1 MIYPTS
7 MTQTHCGPPMFRV
20 FRSLIATLLVCAT
33 SSADEAP
40 APTIESI
47 EICVED
53 VFEDDGRTPDSW
65 PYRTANRLH
74 IETRENII
82 RQELLF
88 AVGDHLD
95 TEAVAQTERNL
106 RALPFLRR
114 AEIETIPTAEG
125 YVRVRVVTSDAW
137 STVPE
142 FRLAK
147 VGNEWVWAAG
157 ANETNLLGLGKQLRL
172 LHESGLDRDQTF
184 MFYRDPRTFGA
195 RVTTGILLSSA
206 SDGHRVNL
214 DATRPFF
221 SIGTLWS
228 FRAAF
233 EDFDR
238 LDPLFKD
245 AERVAELRHIR
256 RRGEFRVARAMKRNP
271 TSAVRLHLAYVSSE
285 DDIAQ
290 GEDIR
295 RFGLLQLGV
304 SSVEHRFLELT
315 YINRFERTEDFN
327 LGNVASSFFG
337 ISTPALGGEDL
348 TSYSFFLGERRGLK
362 LPGEGFVLGDISWQG
377 RYRNDRIENGV
388 LHARANVVQK
398 LSLRKLILA
407 KADFLY
413 GTELDPEVQFRLGA
427 ESGLRGYPVRQFNG
441 NRSLLLSLEGRWF
454 LTDNIAHLVS
464 VGIAAFF
471 DSGFAWPRGQPM
483 RLSDMHSDIGVSLLL
498 GANRVSASKPGI
510 RIDVA
515 YALDPIDG
523 RSRWLLSAGSHIG
536 F

>member
-1 MIYPTS
+1 MLRF
-7 MTQTHCGPPMFRV
+7 FRA
-20 FRSLIATLLVCAT
+20 FLAMLLVCAC
-33 SSADEAP
+33 SSAQDEAP
-40 APTIESI
+40 APIIETIVIS
-47 EICVED
+47 VED
-53 VFEDDGRTPDSW
+53 VFEDKGHTPDLW
-65 PYRTANRLH
+65 LYRAANRLH
-74 IETRENII
+74 IETRESII

-88 AVGDHLD
+88 AVGDPID
-95 TEAVAQTERNL
+95 TEAVAQSERNL

-114 AEIETIPTAEG
+114 AEIEMIPLLDG
-125 YVRVRVVTSDAW
+125 RVRVHVITSDAW
-137 STVPE
+137 STLPE
-142 FRLAK
+142 LRLAK

-157 ANETNLLGLGKQLRL
+157 ASETNLLGWGKQLRL
-172 LHESGLDRDQTF
+172 LHDSGLDRDESF
-184 MFYRDPRTFGA
+184 VFYRDPRTFGS
-195 RVTTGILLSSA
+195 RVTSRLLLSSA

-214 DATRPFF
+214 SATRPFF

-228 FRAAF
+228 FHAVF

-238 LDPLFKD
+238 LDPLFKEG
-245 AERVAELRHIR
+245 ERVAELRHDR
-256 RRGEFRVARAMKRNP
+256 RRGEFHIARAMKRNP

-285 DDIAQ
+285 DDIAE
-290 GEDIR
+290 GKNVR
-295 RFGLLQLGV
+295 RFGILQLGV
-304 SSVEHRFLELT
+304 SSVAHRFLKLT
-315 YINRFERTEDFN
+315 HINRFELTEDIN
-327 LGNVASSFFG
+327 LGNVASAFFG
-337 ISTPALGGEDL
+337 ISTPALGGEDR
-348 TSYSFFLGERRGLK
+348 TSYSFFLGERRGLP
-362 LPGEGFVLGDISWQG
+362 LRDGFVLGNISWRA

-441 NRSLLLSLEGRWF
+441 NRSFLLSLEGRWF
-454 LTDNIAHLVS
+454 LTDEIARLLSIGV
-464 VGIAAFF
+464 AAFF

-483 RLSDMHSDIGVSLLL
+483 RFSDMHSDIGVSLLL
-498 GANRVSASKPGI
+498 GANRVSTSRRGI

-523 RSRWLLSAGSHIG
+523 RSRWLFSAGSRIG

>member
-1 MIYPTS
+1 ML
-7 MTQTHCGPPMFRV
+7 RV
-20 FRSLIATLLVCAT
+20 FPLVATLLVCAG
-33 SSADEAP
+33 SSAQDEAP
-40 APTIESI
+40 APIIESV

-53 VFEDDGRTPDSW
+53 VFEDNGRTPDLW

-74 IETRENII
+74 IETREGII

-114 AEIETIPTAEG
+114 AEIETIPTADG
-125 YVRVRVVTSDAW
+125 RVRVRVITSDAW
-137 STVPE
+137 STLPE

-157 ANETNLLGLGKQLRL
+157 ASETNLLGFGKQLRL
-172 LHESGLDRDQTF
+172 LHDSGLDRDETF
-184 MFYRDPRTFGA
+184 VFYRDPRTFGS
-195 RVTTGILLSSA
+195 RVTSRVLLSSA

-214 DATRPFF
+214 SATRPFF

-228 FRAAF
+228 FHAAF
-233 EDFDR
+233 EDFAR

-245 AERVAELRHIR
+245 GERVAQLRHYR
-256 RRGEFRVARAMKRNP
+256 RRGEFHAARAVKRNP

-285 DDIAQ
+285 DDIAE
-290 GEDIR
+290 GEHVR

-304 SSVEHRFLELT
+304 SSVGHRFLKLT
-315 YINRFERTEDFN
+315 HINRFERIEDFN
-327 LGNVASSFFG
+327 LANVASAFFG
-337 ISTPALGGEDL
+337 ISIPALGGEDQ
-348 TSYSFFLGERRGLK
+348 TSYSFFLGERRGRK
-362 LPGEGFVLGDISWQG
+362 LPGDGFVLGEISWRA

-388 LHARANVVQK
+388 LHARANLVQK

-427 ESGLRGYPVRQFNG
+427 ESGLRGYPVRQFSG
-441 NRSLLLSLEGRWF
+441 NRSFLLSLEGRWF
-454 LTDNIAHLVS
+454 LTDNIAQLVS
-464 VGIAAFF
+464 IGVAAFF

-498 GANRVSASKPGI
+498 GTNRVAASRPGI

-515 YALDPIDG
+515 YALDPIAG
-523 RSRWLLSAGSHIG
+523 RSRWLLSAGSRIG
-536 F
+536 L